1 MIKLKDLL
9 YEGVYDTGIFKAV
22 FMAGGPGSGKSYV
35 ASNLFG
41 IPQIV
46 NISVSGLKTVS
57 SDAEFEHY
65 LKKAGHSPKD
75 LADYEKNNPEL
86 FHKLTSKDPESL
98 RSRAKKTSILR
109 QKGYMDA
116 KLGMIIDKT
125 GDDYKKIANQKRDL
139 GLLGYDTYM
148 VFVNTTLEVA
158 QERNKLRDR
167 ILPEKMVEK
176 IWRDVQKNI
185 GGFQALFKKGF
196 GAGFVIVDNS
206 DTLDPDATAKKF
218 GSYVRE
224 YADRWAKSP
233 IKNQLGKYWVKSQ
246 LKLKK
251 AGVK

>member
-1 MIKLKDLL
+1 MIKLMDLL
-9 YEGVYDTGIFKAV
+9 NEGVYDKGIFKAV

-35 ASNLFG
+35 ASQLFG
-41 IPQIV
+41 IPKKV

-57 SDAEFEHY
+57 SDVEFEHF

-75 LADYEKNNPEL
+75 LAKYEKENPEL
-86 FHKLTSKDPESL
+86 FHKLTSKDPESV
-98 RSRAKKTSILR
+98 RSRAKKTSMLR

-125 GDDYKKIANQKRDL
+125 GDDYNKIANQKRDL

-167 ILPEKMVEK
+167 TLPEKMVEK

-185 GGFQALFKKGF
+185 GVFQRMFKSGFAIF
-196 GAGFVIVDNS
+196 DNS
-206 DTLDPDATAKKF
+206 DTVNPDEAAKKF
-218 GSYVRE
+218 APYVRQ

-233 IKNQLGKYWVKSQ
+233 IKNPLGKYWVKTQ

>member
-9 YEGVYDTGIFKAV
+9 FEGVYDKGIFKAV

-35 ASNLFG
+35 ASQLFG
-41 IPQIV
+41 IPEKV

-57 SDAEFEHY
+57 SDVEFEHY

-86 FHKLTSKDPESL
+86 FHKLTSKDPESV

-167 ILPEKMVEK
+167 TLPEKMVEK

-185 GGFQALFKKGF
+185 GAFQRMFKGGFAIF
-196 GAGFVIVDNS
+196 DNS
-206 DTLDPDATAKKF
+206 DTLDPDQAAKKF
-218 GSYVRE
+218 APYVRE
-224 YADRWAKSP
+224 YADKWASSP
-233 IKNQLGKYWVKSQ
+233 IKNPLGKYWVKTQ

-251 AGVK
+251 AGIK